1 VEISKLNVLYN
12 VPNPSILLYVRD
24 KLTRS
29 VILILTQEM
38 KRDIVYRRMNLPP
51 SARQIVH
58 PQRLAAHLDS
68 TLRRPS
74 SYLQYIGLA
83 KYKKAIEALKLMQE
97 VNVSGFD

>member
-1 VEISKLNVLYN
+1 
-12 VPNPSILLYVRD
+12 
-24 KLTRS
+24 
-29 VILILTQEM
+29 
-38 KRDIVYRRMNLPP
+38 MNLPP

-68 TLRRPS
+68 TLRQLS

-97 VNVSGFD
+97 VNVSGSLERPAFPPSHATTPIFENSMNP